1 MAHES
6 IKGTP
11 FARSLSDLLSDLS
24 HLVRKELELA
34 RAEMSSKFATKA
46 QGGIWAGAAGLFG
59 IIALLTVV
67 QAVVFGIA
75 SFGIALHWSC
85 LIVAAVCLLGAAIA
99 YWRARSD
106 LQEDLTP
113 TRTINQIKQDIAAA
127 KEQWS

>member
-1 MAHES
+1 MAQS

-11 FARSLSDLLSDLS
+11 FARSVSDLLTNLSDLL
-24 HLVRKELELA
+24 RKELELA
-34 RAEMSSKFATKA
+34 RAEMSSKLATKA

-59 IIALLTVV
+59 MIALLLVV
-67 QAVVFGIA
+67 QAVVFAIA

-85 LIVAAVCLLGAAIA
+85 LIVASVFLLGAAIA